1 MFPSGESL
9 FLNIAAS
16 LSLSLQVSCSY
27 QPKWL
32 RQIYM
37 QGPVIEN
44 HNNKEACVL
53 DSVLYEFRKLI

>member
-1 MFPSGESL
+1 MFPSSEPL
-9 FLNIAAS
+9 FLYIAAS
-16 LSLSLQVSCSY
+16 LSLSLSCSCSY
-27 QPKWL
+27 QAKWL

-37 QGPVIEN
+37 QGPVLEN